1 MKRLTQSKTPLFD
14 AVKKHVEKDVIPFHV
29 PAHKKGAGLKE
40 FREYIGECALKMD
53 LNGMEDLDFANNPTG
68 AIYEAEKLLAQAF
81 GAQYA
86 FFLVN
91 GTTAGV
97 QAMIMSACEPGDK
110 IIIPRNA
117 HRSTIGGIILSG
129 VVPVYLQPEINEDL
143 GIAMGIDEKSL
154 KNAIKENPHAKAVF
168 IINPTYY
175 GVVSDLKSLVRIAHR
190 HEMAVL
196 IDEAHG
202 AHMCFH
208 DDFPLTAMEVGADMS
223 AASLH
228 KTAGSMT
235 QSSALFLRGS
245 MISPE
250 KTKEVLNLTYTTS
263 ASYLL
268 MSSLDVARKQL
279 ALEGSELLENALNLA
294 RMAREEINKIDGLY
308 AFGKELIGTPGVY
321 DFDETKLGINVS
333 RLGYTG
339 YEMEAKLRKEYNIQ
353 IELSDM
359 CNILAI
365 ISIGDTEESVTALIN
380 ALKDIASKSEVREY
394 ESPAIILQ
402 NPKMIVS
409 PRDAFYSPKKKMPLE
424 NSVGEIAG
432 EMVMAY
438 PPGIPV
444 ICMGERITQDIIDY
458 IKLLKEQKCQMQG
471 TADPFINHIMV
482 LGSD

>member
-1 MKRLTQSKTPLFD
+1 
-14 AVKKHVEKDVIPFHV
+14 
-29 PAHKKGAGLKE
+29 
-40 FREYIGECALKMD
+40 
-53 LNGMEDLDFANNPTG
+53 MEDLDFANNPTG

-81 GAQYA
+81 GAQHA

-223 AASLH
+223 AAS
-228 KTAGSMT
+228 S
-235 QSSALFLRGS
+235 
-245 MISPE
+245 
-250 KTKEVLNLTYTTS
+250 
-263 ASYLL
+263 
-268 MSSLDVARKQL
+268 
-279 ALEGSELLENALNLA
+279 
-294 RMAREEINKIDGLY
+294 
-308 AFGKELIGTPGVY
+308 
-321 DFDETKLGINVS
+321 
-333 RLGYTG
+333 
-339 YEMEAKLRKEYNIQ
+339 
-353 IELSDM
+353 
-359 CNILAI
+359 
-365 ISIGDTEESVTALIN
+365 
-380 ALKDIASKSEVREY
+380 
-394 ESPAIILQ
+394 
-402 NPKMIVS
+402 
-409 PRDAFYSPKKKMPLE
+409 
-424 NSVGEIAG
+424 
-432 EMVMAY
+432 
-438 PPGIPV
+438 
-444 ICMGERITQDIIDY
+444 
-458 IKLLKEQKCQMQG
+458 
-471 TADPFINHIMV
+471 
-482 LGSD
+482 